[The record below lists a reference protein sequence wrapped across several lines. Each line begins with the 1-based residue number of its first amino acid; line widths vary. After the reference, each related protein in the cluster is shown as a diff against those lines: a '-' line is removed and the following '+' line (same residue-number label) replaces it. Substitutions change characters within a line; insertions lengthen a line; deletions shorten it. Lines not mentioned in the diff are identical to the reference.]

1 MHCVLE
7 ANRVTAGPERPASER
22 KATRTAADR
31 SVGAFS
37 DNPPWLIRPE
47 ELTWRVGLSSIRS
60 VARRQVPALIAP
72 RRWPGLRA
80 VRVVRLIGGAGAT
93 WWLRERRGPKS
104 ASRTAIS
111 RRMRI
116 AAEEL
121 GPTYIKLGQ
130 IISSGQ
136 GIFPAELVDE
146 FKKCR
151 DQVPPE
157 SYETVRRVI
166 EEDFGMALH
175 DVFTDFDPTPL
186 ASASIAQVHRARV
199 RPEFVAPFVGD
210 GPVPTEPVEVVVKVQ
225 RPQVARLVHE
235 DVRAMSWLAPR
246 LVGRIPVAA
255 LANPPALVE
264 LFAETIVEE
273 LDFCLE
279 AQNMLDIARVLAETD
294 QRATIVPRPHPTLV
308 TRRVLVMERL
318 DGIPWDD
325 VVAMKQAG
333 VDTEAVLHAGLV
345 SFMEGAMLYGVFHGD
360 LHGGNLMVTP
370 DGRTVLMDFGITGRL
385 DETKRLA
392 FLMLLVGATSG
403 DTMGQLRALR
413 DLGAFPPDTDLKA
426 VFSDLGLD
434 RTIDPTLLS
443 ADELVHELQDLT
455 KKLLEYGARA
465 PKELMLFVKN
475 MMFLDGAIARL
486 APDLDIL
493 EEVQRVHTEIA
504 ARHGVRLAQELGI
517 DPALAAQFD
526 MDAVKAAMGVP
537 DVDKLTYREVQERR
551 EIIRQRLE
559 QKRKRA

>member
-1 MHCVLE
+1 
-7 ANRVTAGPERPASER
+7 
-22 KATRTAADR
+22 
-31 SVGAFS
+31 
-37 DNPPWLIRPE
+37 
-47 ELTWRVGLSSIRS
+47 
-60 VARRQVPALIAP
+60 
-72 RRWPGLRA
+72 
-80 VRVVRLIGGAGAT
+80 
-93 WWLRERRGPKS
+93 
-104 ASRTAIS
+104 
-111 RRMRI
+111 
-116 AAEEL
+116 
-121 GPTYIKLGQ
+121 
-130 IISSGQ
+130 
-136 GIFPAELVDE
+136 
-146 FKKCR
+146 
-151 DQVPPE
+151 
-157 SYETVRRVI
+157 
-166 EEDFGMALH
+166 
-175 DVFTDFDPTPL
+175 
-186 ASASIAQVHRARV
+186 
-199 RPEFVAPFVGD
+199 
-210 GPVPTEPVEVVVKVQ
+210 
-225 RPQVARLVHE
+225 
-235 DVRAMSWLAPR
+235 MSWLAPR

-318 DGIPWDD
+318 DGFPWDD
-325 VVAMKQAG
+325 VTAMKDAG

-360 LHGGNLMVTP
+360 LHGGNLMVQS

-385 DETKRLA
+385 DEAKRLA

-413 DLGAFPPDTDLKA
+413 DLGAFPPDTDLRA
-426 VFSDLGLD
+426 VFTDLGLD
-434 RTIDPTLLS
+434 RTIDPTMLS

-493 EEVQRVHTEIA
+493 EEVQKVHTEIA
-504 ARHGVRLAQELGI
+504 ARHGVRLANELGI
-517 DPALAAQFD
+517 DPAITAQFD

-537 DVDKLTYREVQERR
+537 DVERLTYREVQERR
-551 EIIRQRLE
+551 ELIRQRLE